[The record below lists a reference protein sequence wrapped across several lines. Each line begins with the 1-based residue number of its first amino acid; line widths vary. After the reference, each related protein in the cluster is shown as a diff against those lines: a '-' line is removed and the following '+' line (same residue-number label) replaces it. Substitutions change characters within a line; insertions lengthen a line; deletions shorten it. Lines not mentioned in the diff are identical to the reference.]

1 MFETYFVRK
10 SSGAKILI
18 FSHSP
23 KKVRKSAAKV
33 TKKYLQIKYLYFF
46 YCDTFFLQYILH
58 KRTTLFCGILNI
70 YYFCTQHHALFL
82 ESADFFVINC
92 ILFYRIG
99 RMTQMPCWRRWVA
112 IYLLMGRLSRT
123 TFLKIFEAL
132 RRCRYP
138 SLPHS
143 AMPMCEVSRP

>member
-33 TKKYLQIKYLYFF
+33 TKKYLQTKYLYFF

-82 ESADFFVINC
+82 ESAEFFVPLRSRNK
-92 ILFYRIG
+92 LKF
-99 RMTQMPCWRRWVA
+99 
-112 IYLLMGRLSRT
+112 IYET
-123 TFLKIFEAL
+123 ENFTFHFI
-132 RRCRYP
+132 
-138 SLPHS
+138 S
-143 AMPMCEVSRP
+143 AVNPDGKCPNID